1 MFMAQQERCPKC
13 GSEAYLSEEEFA
25 GNVDASD
32 PPKVAIKQVFKCKA
46 CGEKFSRIVFQNLD
60 VKKAQRTE
68 AKKLPDLFEGFH
80 KPGVGLEESD
90 KIEVF

>member
-1 MFMAQQERCPKC
+1 MVLNERCPKC

-25 GNVDASD
+25 GNVENAD

-46 CGEKFSRIVFQNLD
+46 CGEKFSRIIFENLD
-60 VKKAQRTE
+60 ASKKKERTE
-68 AKKLPDLFEGFH
+68 AKKFPDLFEGFH
-80 KPGVGLEESD
+80 KPGVGLEEPD

>member
-1 MFMAQQERCPKC
+1 MNERCPKC

-25 GNVDASD
+25 GNVENSD
-32 PPKVAIKQVFKCKA
+32 PPKAAIKQVFKCKS

-60 VKKAQRTE
+60 VKKKEKTEKTE
-68 AKKLPDLFEGFH
+68 AKKFPELFEGFH
-80 KPGVGLEESD
+80 KPGVGLEEPD